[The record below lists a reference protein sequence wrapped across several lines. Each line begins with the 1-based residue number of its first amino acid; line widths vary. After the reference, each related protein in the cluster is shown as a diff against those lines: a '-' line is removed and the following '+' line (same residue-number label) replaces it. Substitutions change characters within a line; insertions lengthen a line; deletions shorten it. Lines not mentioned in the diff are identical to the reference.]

1 MKGTPTPETIRLRSD
16 VENKLGFEVTCTR
29 DCIILSQELKRF
41 DQRFSLSVST
51 LRRFFGIIKQNSPT
65 SYTSLNALA
74 RYTGAPSY
82 DKWNDLHFQ
91 KINKKGKKT
100 SEIFKDEI
108 TFKDFVLSSD
118 FNTRPETI
126 TSSIQI
132 INEILNLVEKKETF
146 QLSAQKLREINK
158 LTYNLIKID
167 AYPNEVWKRLNRIP
181 RARIFTEAFPPID
194 FLDGIG
200 EMYMQDYL
208 ETSSTE
214 EERMF
219 ATALIAAGSIYTG
232 SNLKSAVK
240 NLKPIEKYDT
250 TIHPSP
256 QARVLGLNLLAL
268 KNGVK
273 TETNQKK
280 DFRRLILEGINDETE
295 IWPKWSGL
303 ANIFKLKLAEWLI
316 LSNDVEL
323 LQAFYSSIK
332 TLKSSQAITYKHD
345 QFDVSFEIFNAW
357 ALFLIDKKK
366 EAMDTIESIDLE
378 KLSIHEE
385 RTISIYYYALTSKL
399 YTGDKRMESIKY
411 LDLLT
416 EQTKYH
422 GLRTML
428 NLIN

>member
-1 MKGTPTPETIRLRSD
+1 MKTTPTPETIRLRSD

-51 LRRFFGIIKQNSPT
+51 LRRFFGIIKQNNPT

-82 DKWNDLHFQ
+82 DKWNDHHFR

-100 SEIFKDEI
+100 SEIFKAEM
-108 TFKDFVLSSD
+108 KSNDFD
-118 FNTRPETI
+118 TRPETI

-132 INEILNLVEKKETF
+132 INEILNQVDKKTTF
-146 QLSAQKLREINK
+146 QLSAQKLRDINN

-167 AYPNEVWKRLNRIP
+167 AYPHETWKRLNRIP

-194 FLDGIG
+194 FLSGIG
-200 EMYMQDYL
+200 EMYMKDYL
-208 ETSSTE
+208 ATSSTK

-219 ATALIAAGSIYTG
+219 ASSLITAGSIYTG
-232 SNLKSAVK
+232 SILNSEVN
-240 NLKPIEKYDT
+240 NLKPIKNYDT
-250 TIHPSP
+250 TVHPSP
-256 QARVLGLNLLAL
+256 QARVLGINLLAL
-268 KNGVK
+268 NNGIK
-273 TETNQKK
+273 TATNQNKG
-280 DFRRLILEGINDETE
+280 FRSLILKGIKDEME

-303 ANIFKLKLAEWLI
+303 ANIFKLRVAEWLI
-316 LSNDVEL
+316 LSNDLEL
-323 LQAFYSSIK
+323 LQAFYNSVK
-332 TLKSSQAITYKHD
+332 TMKSSQEISFTHD
-345 QFDVSFEIFNAW
+345 KFDVSFETFNAW
-357 ALFLIDKKK
+357 VLFLLDKKE
-366 EAMDTIESIDLE
+366 EAMNTIETIDLE

-385 RTISIYYYALTSKL
+385 RTISIYYYALTSRL
-399 YTGDKRMESIKY
+399 YSGNKGRSSMKY

-416 EQTKYH
+416 EQTRYY